1 MKTVHL
7 ALALFLAAVVAA
19 GCDVRVSD
27 KGGVSLDIN
36 EGGRAEDESTQSYPL
51 SKGGRI
57 DLDTN
62 NGRIELIRA
71 VGTAVEVHARR
82 QVRAKTDEEAKE
94 LLKQQSFTVETTPD
108 RVTIRAAKPEGLE
121 GMRRR
126 VRTEYRITVPAGTVV
141 SIKNENGNVDMKD
154 IDARLTIGS
163 TNGQIEGRGVSGGLD
178 VETVNG
184 GVIVQMAAVTSD
196 IRIRTV
202 NGGVILGLPKGI
214 NAVLEANTVN
224 GGVQVNDTLPL
235 EATTRERQRLSA
247 KLGTGV
253 GPRIDLQTTNGGV
266 RLGGGEPPR

>member
-1 MKTVHL
+1 MKTASVFL
-7 ALALFLAAVVAA
+7 ALILAAAGA
-19 GCDVRVSD
+19 TGCDVRVND
-27 KGGVSLDIN
+27 NGVSVDIN

-57 DLDTN
+57 DLETN
-62 NGRIELIRA
+62 NGQVELVRA
-71 VGTAVEVHARR
+71 AGTAVEVHVRR
-82 QVRAKTDEEAKE
+82 QVRAKTDEEAKA

-108 RVTIRAAKPEGLE
+108 RVTVRAAKPEGLQT
-121 GMRRR
+121 MRRR
-126 VRTEYRITVPAGTVV
+126 VRTDYRISVPGGAVV
-141 SIKNENGNVDMKD
+141 SIKSENGAVNLKD

-163 TNGQIEGRGVSGGLD
+163 TNGQIEGRGVSGGLE

-184 GVIVQMAAVTSD
+184 GVTMQMTAVTGD
-196 IRIRTV
+196 VRIRTV

-214 NAVLEANTVN
+214 NAILEANTVN
-224 GGVQVNDTLPL
+224 GGVMVNDTLPL
-235 EATTRERQRLSA
+235 EGATRGRQPLSA